1 MIMFCF
7 YELNKLISKYLPE
20 EERLKISKAFI
31 FGADAH
37 ETQVRSSGEPYFTHP
52 VEVACILADVRMDVD
67 TIIAA
72 LLHDV
77 VEDTEYTADDI
88 TESFGE
94 KVSQLVEGVT
104 KLTQIRHK
112 NRAEQQAE
120 NFRKMLMSV
129 TKDVRVIF
137 IKLADRLHNMRTL
150 APLKPEKKRRVSQET
165 LDVFA
170 PIAHRLGINTLKEAL
185 EILAF
190 EGIYPYRYHIL
201 EEKVKKVE
209 KNKEK
214 VFYEVKQSLVDRL
227 DGLVTEDNI
236 KSRKKTLYSIYNK
249 MKKKGLSFEEIMDMY
264 AYKVI
269 VPSRIDCYVALGKI
283 HELYKPVPQRF
294 KDYIATP
301 KANGYRSI
309 HTVVLGP
316 YNIPLEIQIKTEQM
330 DRQAEYGIAA
340 HWSYKIGEKTDK
352 AIQRWLNKISDI
364 QVYTASS
371 VEFLENVKTDMF
383 NSDVFVFTP
392 QGEIVELPKNSTCI
406 DFAYFIHTDIGNKC
420 IGAKVNRKSVP
431 LNHRLSQGDN
441 IEIITSAIADPNP
454 SWLKFVETGRAK
466 TAIKDF
472 LKDQYKNIDYIRGR
486 DIVEGELRLAGI
498 ELRNIPS
505 EIVDGALFNYEG
517 IETINRFYLDTGLS
531 LIDPN
536 NFIYFVTRYVNDV
549 QNSYNNS
556 ESAKVQIRYGD
567 DPRIADCCLPLPND
581 EITAIS
587 NAESVVE
594 VHRSSCN
601 ELYALLKSENVNKIA
616 ADWFVNA
623 TDEPSFRARIAISLK
638 NIPGAIAKIT
648 TSLAREGVDIRGFDM
663 IMVDN
668 DLAKLAAVVVV
679 RNRRELYLLLR
690 VIRKLDTCVGV
701 ERILNK

>member
-1 MIMFCF
+1 MFCY
-7 YELNKLISKYLPE
+7 YELNQLISKYLPS
-20 EERLKISKAFI
+20 EERLKIAKAFI

-52 VEVACILADVRMDVD
+52 IAVACILAELHMDVD

-77 VEDTEYTADDI
+77 VEDTEFTAEDI
-88 TESFGE
+88 SQRFGE
-94 KVSQLVEGVT
+94 KVAQLVEGVT

-120 NFRKMLMSV
+120 NFRKMLLSV

-150 APLKPEKKRRVSQET
+150 APLKPEKKRRISKET

-170 PIAHRLGINTLKEAL
+170 PIAHRLGINTLKEQL
-185 EILAF
+185 ETLAF
-190 EGIYPYRYHIL
+190 EGMHPYRYHIL

-214 VFYEVKQSLVDRL
+214 VFYEVKDSLKQKL
-227 DGLVTEDNI
+227 DGLVSIDDI
-236 KSRKKTLYSIYNK
+236 KARKKTLYSIYNK
-249 MKKKGLSFEEIMDMY
+249 MRTKGKSFDEIMDMY

-269 VPSRIDCYVALGKI
+269 VPNRTDCYVALGKV
-283 HELYKPVPQRF
+283 HELYKPMPQKF

-352 AIQRWLNKISDI
+352 ALQRWLKKISDI
-364 QVYTASS
+364 NVYTASS
-371 VEFLENVKTDMF
+371 VEFLENVKTDVF
-383 NSDVFVFTP
+383 NNDVFVFTP
-392 QGEIVELPKNSTCI
+392 QGEIIELPINSTCV

-420 IGAKVNRKSVP
+420 MSAKVNRKVVP
-431 LNHRLSQGDN
+431 LNYRLKQGDN
-441 IEIITSAIADPNP
+441 VEIITSAVADPNP
-454 SWLKFVETGRAK
+454 AWLNFVETGRAK
-466 TAIKDF
+466 SAIKEF
-472 LKDQYKNIDYIRGR
+472 LKQQYRNVDYIRGK
-486 DIVEGELRLAGI
+486 DIVEGELRLLGV
-498 ELRNIPS
+498 ELRDVPS
-505 EIVDGALFNYEG
+505 EIIDGALFNYEG
-517 IETINRFYLDTGLS
+517 IDTINRFYLDTGLG

-536 NFIYFVTRYVNDV
+536 NFIDFI
-549 QNSYNNS
+549 S
-556 ESAKVQIRYGD
+556 EHFDDFRNYYKKSSISKLQIRYGD

-581 EITAIS
+581 EIVGVI
-587 NAESVVE
+587 NDDGNLQ
-594 VHRSSCN
+594 VHRKSCN
-601 ELYALLKSENVNKIA
+601 TLYSLLKREDAKEIE
-616 ADWFVNA
+616 ADWFTNN
-623 TDEPSFRARIAISLK
+623 DDDPSFKARIAITLK

-648 TSLAREGVDIRGFDM
+648 ATLAREGFDIRSFDM
-663 IMVDN
+663 MDADN
-668 DLAKLAAVVVV
+668 KQAKLASVVVV

-690 VIRKLDTCVGV
+690 LIRKLDVCQNV

>member
-1 MIMFCF
+1 MFCF
-7 YELNKLISKYLPE
+7 YNLNKLISIYLPE

-37 ETQVRSSGEPYFTHP
+37 ETQMRSSGEPYFTHP
-52 VEVACILADVRMDVD
+52 VEVACILADVKMDVD

-77 VEDTEYTADDI
+77 VEDTEFTAEDI
-88 TESFGE
+88 AERFGE

-150 APLKPEKKRRVSQET
+150 APLKPEKKRRISQET

-170 PIAHRLGINTLKEAL
+170 PIAHRLGINTLKEQL
-185 EILAF
+185 ETLSF

-214 VFYEVKQSLVDRL
+214 VFYEVKQSLVDKL
-227 DGLVTEDNI
+227 DGLVSEDNI
-236 KSRKKTLYSIYNK
+236 KARKKTLYSIYNK

-264 AYKVI
+264 AYKLI
-269 VPSRIDCYVALGKI
+269 VPSRMDCYIALGKV

-294 KDYIATP
+294 KDYVATP

-352 AIQRWLNKISDI
+352 AIERWLRKISDI

-420 IGAKVNRKSVP
+420 IGAKVNRRSVP
-431 LNHRLSQGDN
+431 LNYRLNQGDN
-441 IEIITSAIADPNP
+441 IEVVTSAIADPNP
-454 SWLKFVETGRAK
+454 AWLKFVETGRAK

-472 LKDQYKNIDYIRGR
+472 LKDQYKNADYIKGKE
-486 DIVEGELRLAGI
+486 IVEGMLKSSGI
-498 ELRNIPS
+498 ELRDIPS

-517 IETINRFYLDTGLS
+517 IETINRFYLDIGLS

-536 NFIYFVTRYVNDV
+536 NFIDYIVKYVNNV
-549 QNSYNNS
+549 ENSYSNS
-556 ESAKVQIRYGD
+556 ELAKIQIRYGD
-567 DPRIADCCLPLPND
+567 DPRIAECCLPVPKD
-581 EITAIS
+581 EIKAIL
-587 NAESVVE
+587 NEEGNVE

-601 ELYALLKSENVNKIA
+601 ELYALQKIETVNEIA
-616 ADWFVNA
+616 ADWFVNV
-623 TDEPSFRARIAISLK
+623 TDEPSFRARIAIALK

-648 TSLAREGVDIRGFDM
+648 TSLAREGVDIRSFDM
-663 IMVDN
+663 MMVDN